1 MKAVKGAARR
11 RIPVPTGGTTTV
23 ASGGTGILAFKAWKR
38 GAVRSLLML
47 AESAT
52 VPIVGVVVTR
62 IDVGAETI
70 FRASTGVS
78 LALFAG
84 DKGPDARDGFVSL
97 GGLRLAETDNVSIY
111 LTNGHSAA
119 VTVSALASVY
129 SE

>member
-23 ASGGTGILAFKAWKR
+23 ASGGTAILAFKAWKR
-38 GAVRSLLML
+38 GAVRALVML

-70 FRASTGVS
+70 FRTSTGVS
-78 LALFAG
+78 LALFG